1 MAPETSLR
9 NEIVTLLRG
18 DNAHMTFAD
27 AVAAFPESAMNQRPP
42 NVPYTPWHLLEHL
55 RIAQRDILDY
65 IIADTYTERDWPVDY
80 WPAPDATADRAQ
92 WNETVRQFEADLA
105 ALIALTEDETLD
117 LNAAVKHATAGQTL
131 ARELFTVAAHNSYHI
146 GEFAILR
153 QVMGTWPAG
162 HE

>member
-1 MAPETSLR
+1 MSSESSLR
-9 NEIVTLLRG
+9 KEIATLLRG

-27 AVAAFPESAMNQRPP
+27 AVADFPEAAMNRRPP
-42 NVPYTPWHLLEHL
+42 HVAYTPWHLLEHL

-65 IIADTYTERDWPVDY
+65 IVADHYTEMDWPADY
-80 WPAPDATADRAQ
+80 WPAADATTDQAGWD
-92 WNETVRQFEADLA
+92 ETVRQFEADLA
-105 ALIALTEDETLD
+105 TMIGLAQDEARD
-117 LNAAVKHATAGQTL
+117 LNAPVKHATAGQTL

-153 QVMGTWPAG
+153 QMMETWPAG